1 MSRWPRQEASHLSQ
15 ALPLRKL
22 SGARGTMLAE
32 RLRLSM
38 ESSPHDY
45 NAATECL
52 AAQLVGDHVSGPV
65 RIRCRSAMEG
75 ARTTQAAA
83 HPLALC
89 QEVAKVIE
97 AVAKV
102 RHAAQGIEQTAG
114 GLKHEPEVGDVRDHK
129 GGAQRFVSH
138 FWAAQL
144 AESLH
149 WRTILGISV
158 QAI

>member
-1 MSRWPRQEASHLSQ
+1 
-15 ALPLRKL
+15 
-22 SGARGTMLAE
+22 
-32 RLRLSM
+32 M

-45 NAATECL
+45 SAATECL

-83 HPLALC
+83 HPRALC
-89 QEVAKVIE
+89 QEVATVNE

-114 GLKHEPEVGDVRDHK
+114 GLKDEPEVGDVRDHK
-129 GGAQRFVSH
+129 GGGLSALSVIFGLRSLRRAFIGGPFGHIGSSDLIISMFLNVTSTKNPAAVSSY
-138 FWAAQL
+138 
-144 AESLH
+144 ESPCRIP
-149 WRTILGISV
+149 W
-158 QAI
+158 QP